1 MKPHPLDRP
10 IWGALNSRHTPLA
23 EGGSLARRY
32 ASPMTPFAASRDN
45 SAESLQALAEL
56 AREGDGLLLLQ
67 ADAIILPAGM
77 VATTAAAAVQL
88 IAERAATVE
97 HDDLVV
103 EHDDRIEQLGL
114 ADIVEM
120 QALAE
125 LTKPGPFSPR
135 ALSLGDFWGIRENG
149 RLVAMA
155 GERMKLD
162 GLTEISGVCAHPDVR
177 GRGFGKL
184 LSMYVAGRIIARGE
198 TPFLHAYAT
207 NAAAIALYK
216 SIGFGL
222 RSAMNVAVLQRA

>member
-1 MKPHPLDRP
+1 MQRHPLDRP
-10 IWGALNSRHTPLA
+10 IWSALISRHAPLA

-32 ASPMTPFAASRDN
+32 ASPMTPFAAARDD
-45 SAESLQALAEL
+45 SSETLQAFADL
-56 AREGDGLLLLQ
+56 AREGEGLLLLQ
-67 ADAIILPAGM
+67 ADPIIVPAGM
-77 VATTAAAAVQL
+77 VATMTAAAVQL
-88 IAERAATVE
+88 TAESPS
-97 HDDLVV
+97 VV
-103 EHDDRIEQLGL
+103 DEDDRIGQLSE
-114 ADIVEM
+114 ADMPEM

-162 GLTEISGVCAHPDVR
+162 GLTEISGVCAHPDMR
-177 GRGFGKL
+177 GRGYGKL
-184 LSMYVAGRIIARGE
+184 LSMYVAGRIMERGE

-207 NAAAIALYK
+207 NAAAISLYQ
-216 SIGFGL
+216 SIGFTQ